1 MWTAEEV
8 YPKPHKSIACNKI
21 CVMKLLGARRLLA
34 GLTLLLLLPSPA
46 PSPAPSL
53 SGPEL
58 IGFSFSPSA
67 LAAGGPSAESTLAK
81 LMARLHPDLVRLPV
95 YWDAVAPASN
105 AFDFSPVDGLLT
117 TISDYNLHHR
127 RSAHVLL
134 VVGARNIAF
143 PEVYL
148 PNWLPLAAATDIRQA
163 VAMPEYTAYLETT
176 FQRYSSSPLLYGWQI
191 ENEPLDNVTAEADGD
206 NSLAPATISDE
217 MTLLRSIDDGHPVV
231 VTTYNSAAVD
241 LDEQAESPL
250 SWLYEFLPL
259 PQAVGH
265 PSQALTLG
273 DILGLDVYAVTDRT
287 SLEDASAARRIAWK
301 SETVAYWAIRAAQ
314 VGKPLWIT
322 EMQAAPWKDGA
333 SFGTSDLQASALAYR
348 DRGAKVVLLW
358 GVESWIDSPDWM
370 AAGVTA
376 VRTLRHQI

>member
-46 PSPAPSL
+46 PSPAPTL

-117 TISDYNLHHR
+117 TISEYNLHHR

-134 VVGARNIAF
+134 GLRDVRAPARGRGAR
-143 PEVYL
+143 
-148 PNWLPLAAATDIRQA
+148 R
-163 VAMPEYTAYLETT
+163 VAKRRRAGDAGRPGRGGRGA
-176 FQRYSSSPLLYGWQI
+176 R
-191 ENEPLDNVTAEADGD
+191 LDGG
-206 NSLAPATISDE
+206 
-217 MTLLRSIDDGHPVV
+217 R
-231 VTTYNSAAVD
+231 
-241 LDEQAESPL
+241 
-250 SWLYEFLPL
+250 PL
-259 PQAVGH
+259 PG
-265 PSQALTLG
+265 G
-273 DILGLDVYAVTDRT
+273 
-287 SLEDASAARRIAWK
+287 RR
-301 SETVAYWAIRAAQ
+301 R
-314 VGKPLWIT
+314 
-322 EMQAAPWKDGA
+322 
-333 SFGTSDLQASALAYR
+333 
-348 DRGAKVVLLW
+348 RGGGCL
-358 GVESWIDSPDWM
+358 
-370 AAGVTA
+370 
-376 VRTLRHQI
+376 